1 MSLPSPNEKKP
12 NADKKVKILAT
23 LGPAVRG
30 VDDVRHLVE
39 AGVNLFRLNFSHG
52 EHADHAERYQWVRE
66 VERQLNT
73 PIGILMDLQGP
84 KLRVGRFAAGKVNLN
99 RGQAFRLDLD
109 TTPGD
114 ERRVNLP
121 HPEIIEALEPGM
133 SLLLDDGRLRLEVTR
148 KQNTGVD
155 TLVSAGG
162 ELSDRKGVNVPEAV
176 LQLSP
181 LTKKD
186 RIDLDFGLQL
196 GVDWVALSFVQR
208 PEDIVEAR
216 ELIQGKAFL
225 MAKIEKPSAVQHL
238 EAIAHLCD
246 AIMVAR
252 GDLGVEVPAEN
263 VPRIQKDIIRTC
275 RQLGKPVVV
284 ATQMLESMRF
294 SPAPTRAEVTDVAN
308 AVAEGAD
315 AVMLSAETASG
326 DYPLEAVSM
335 MSKIIRQVE
344 NGPDFQAQLDVSR
357 PQAEATAS
365 DAISCAIRRISG
377 ILPVAALVNYTESG
391 SSSLRASRERP
402 KAPILSLTPNIQTA
416 RRLSVAWGIY
426 SVVNARLSKVE
437 EITSTALEIAQA
449 TNMAK
454 RGDTVVIT
462 AGMPFGQSGTTN
474 SLRIE
479 TLL

>member
-1 MSLPSPNEKKP
+1 MIPN
-12 NADKKVKILAT
+12 KKVKILAT
-23 LGPAVRG
+23 LGPAIKTI
-30 VDDVRHLVE
+30 DDIRQLVE

-52 EHADHAERYQWVRE
+52 EHADHAQRYDWVRE
-66 VERQLNT
+66 VEQQLNT

-84 KLRVGRFAAGKVNLN
+84 KLRVGRFEDGKVNLQ
-99 RGQAFRLDLD
+99 RGQTLRLDLD
-109 TTPGD
+109 STPGNAQ
-114 ERRVNLP
+114 RVNLP
-121 HPEIIEALEPGM
+121 HPEIIEALQPGM
-133 SLLLDDGRLRLEVTR
+133 SLLLDDGRLRLRVSAKEADAVITEVI
-148 KQNTGVD
+148 
-155 TLVSAGG
+155 AGG

-181 LTKKD
+181 LTEKD
-186 RIDLDFGLQL
+186 RRDLAFGLAL

-208 PEDIVEAR
+208 PEDIIEAR
-216 ELIQGKAFL
+216 ELIGDQAFL
-225 MAKIEKPSAVQHL
+225 MAKIEKPSAVIHL
-238 EAIAHLCD
+238 EEIARLCD

-326 DYPLEAVSM
+326 DYPLEAVQM

-344 NGPDFQAQLDVSR
+344 SGPDFQAQLDVGR

-365 DAISCAIRRISG
+365 DAISCAIRRISS

-391 SSSLRASRERP
+391 ASSLRASRERP
-402 KAPILSLTPNIQTA
+402 TAAILSLTPNLNTA
-416 RRLSVAWGIY
+416 RRLTVAWGIY
-426 SVVNARLSKVE
+426 SVVNERLHKVE
-437 EITSTALEIAQA
+437 EVTSTALEIAQA
-449 TNMAK
+449 QGMAQ
-454 RGDTVVIT
+454 RGDTLVIT
-462 AGMPFGQSGTTN
+462 AGEPFGQPGSTN

-479 TLL
+479 TLH

>member
-1 MSLPSPNEKKP
+1 M

-23 LGPAVRG
+23 LGPAIR
-30 VDDVRHLVE
+30 DAAHIRQLVE

-52 EHADHAERYQWVRE
+52 EHIDHAQRYQWVRE
-66 VERQLNT
+66 VERELNQ

-84 KLRVGRFAAGKVNLN
+84 KLRVGRFAEGKVQLVN
-99 RGQAFRLDLD
+99 GQSLRLDLD
-109 TTPGD
+109 ATPGD
-114 ERRVNLP
+114 ASRVNLP
-121 HPEIIEALEPGM
+121 HPEIIEALQPGM
-133 SLLLDDGRLRLEVTR
+133 SLLLDDGRLRLKVTG
-148 KQNTGVD
+148 KQADAVD
-155 TLVSAGG
+155 TCVIAGG

-181 LTKKD
+181 LTEKD
-186 RIDLDFGLQL
+186 RRDLAFGLEL

-216 ELIQGKAFL
+216 ELIGGKAFL

-238 EAIAHLCD
+238 EEIARLCD

-263 VPRIQKDIIRTC
+263 VPRIQKDIVRTC
-275 RQLGKPVVV
+275 RQLGRPVVV

-326 DYPLEAVSM
+326 DYPLETVQM

-344 NGPDFQAQLDVSR
+344 NGPDYQSQLDVGR

-365 DAISCAIRRISG
+365 DAISCAIRRISS

-402 KAPILSLTPNIQTA
+402 KAPILSLTPSLTTA
-416 RRLSVAWGIY
+416 RRLTVAWGIY
-426 SVVNARLSKVE
+426 SVVNDRLRRVE
-437 EITSTALEIAQA
+437 EVTSTALEIAQA
-449 TNMAK
+449 QGMAK
-454 RGDTVVIT
+454 RGETVVIT
-462 AGMPFGQSGTTN
+462 AGEPFGQPGSTN

-479 TLL
+479 TLH

>member
-1 MSLPSPNEKKP
+1 MTP
-12 NADKKVKILAT
+12 DKKVKILAT
-23 LGPAVRG
+23 LGPAIKG
-30 VDDVRHLVE
+30 IDDIRQLVE

-52 EHADHAERYQWVRE
+52 EHADHAQRYQWVRE
-66 VERQLNT
+66 VERQLNY

-84 KLRVGRFAAGKVNLN
+84 KLRVGRFAEGKVNLE

-109 TTPGD
+109 ATPGD
-114 ERRVNLP
+114 ARRVNLP

-133 SLLLDDGRLRLEVTR
+133 NLLLDDGRLRLRVTASHADAVETEV
-148 KQNTGVD
+148 V
-155 TLVSAGG
+155 AGG

-181 LTKKD
+181 LTAKD
-186 RIDLDFGLQL
+186 RRDLAFGLDL

-216 ELIQGKAFL
+216 ELIQGRAYL

-238 EAIAHLCD
+238 EEIARLCD

-275 RQLGKPVVV
+275 RQLGRPVVV

-308 AVAEGAD
+308 AVAEGTD

-326 DYPLEAVSM
+326 DYPLETVQM

-344 NGPDFQAQLDVSR
+344 NGPDFQSQLDVSR

-365 DAISCAIRRISG
+365 DAISCAIRRISS
-377 ILPVAALVNYTESG
+377 ILPVQVLVNYTESG

-402 KAPILSLTPNIQTA
+402 KAPILSLTPNLETA
-416 RRLSVAWGIY
+416 RRLTLAWGIY
-426 SVVNARLSKVE
+426 SVVNERLHKVE
-437 EITSTALEIAQA
+437 EVTSTALEIAQA
-449 TNMAK
+449 QGMAQ

-462 AGMPFGQSGTTN
+462 AGVPFGQPGSTN

-479 TLL
+479 TLG